1 MYSKYLYEWVKAAQS
16 CLSGAWHG
24 LLCPWNPPGKNTGV
38 GCYFLLQGIFL
49 TQGLNLGLLHYR
61 WTVYQLSHQDT
72 TKYLYMNVYGSSILN
87 SQKVETTQMAT
98 SRWVNDGIYRWWNFI
113 QPLKGMKYQNTL
125 QHGWILKTFLL
136 SERNQ
141 TQKVIFYMI

>member
-1 MYSKYLYEWVKAAQS
+1 MSEWKL
-16 CLSGAWHG
+16 LSHVWVELDMGSSVHES
-24 LLCPWNPPGKNTGV
+24 PWKNSGV

-61 WTVYQLSHQDT
+61 WTLYQLSHQDT
-72 TKYLYMNVYGSSILN
+72 TKYLYMNVHGSSILN
-87 SQKVETTQMAT
+87 SQKVETTQMVT
-98 SRWVNDGIYRWWNFI
+98 SRWVSDGIYTQWNFS
-113 QPLKGMKYQNTL
+113 QPLKGMKYQYML